1 MQRELKGNGRHQ
13 GNGHSQWLRAVI
25 REICGEAKRKQ
36 SIVIWRE
43 PCREFIWKRLLHY

>member
-13 GNGHSQWLRAVI
+13 GNGHSQRLRAVI